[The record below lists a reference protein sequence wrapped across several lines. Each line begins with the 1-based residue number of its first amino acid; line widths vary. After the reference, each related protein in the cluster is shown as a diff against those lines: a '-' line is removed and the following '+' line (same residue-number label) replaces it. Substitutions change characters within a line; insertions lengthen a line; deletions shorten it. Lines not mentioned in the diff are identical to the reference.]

1 LFRSTNHNHM
11 RAFLPLLALSL
22 SVSATAQWS
31 IDPADPMS
39 VCDAVNDQ
47 RFMRA
52 IADADSGYYVFW
64 SDLRNSLDKADLYGQ
79 RFDSEGNA
87 LWIANGE
94 LLLSHPTKS
103 INQLAPLLMPDGSL
117 MVTYFTGGSIYSG
130 DTVRCM
136 RFDANGNALW
146 SEASVALVGGAYT
159 GLGVVPS
166 GESAYVMAYDN
177 GIVYGCRLQRVQPD
191 GSVQFPVAGP
201 VVTALYGPFTVQPD
215 GVGGML
221 LSIRCGNGAG
231 TCLKAQRFDSL
242 GTAVWPGYI
251 DLADASGL
259 GYAFATTMGEDAAQ
273 TAVWEVNG
281 DLRMSRVDTLGNMLW
296 SPAVLP
302 AVELATHVQQKPAT
316 TIIGNELFVAWSDN
330 RPPANYADLYVQKY
344 DLATGAE
351 LWATDGIAAIQF
363 STFTPEPSLL
373 ASDSG
378 AVIALFEGTVDGFSA
393 MRIRNDGT
401 LAWVDPVALC
411 LPALNPNPGQRVQ
424 LSDGNGGAVVFWQST
439 NGNFHGARVYRNGRL
454 YNDVGIYEADPTH
467 SLHAY
472 PNPTTD
478 MLQLDLPSDLR
489 ILQAELI
496 NAQGQVTS
504 ITITG
509 RSLSLHGL
517 PAGGYVLRVRTATS
531 VFTTQFI
538 KN

>member
-1 LFRSTNHNHM
+1 MFRSFNHNHM
-11 RAFLPLLALSL
+11 RSFLPILALSL
-22 SVSATAQWS
+22 SVSAAAQWS
-31 IDPADPMS
+31 NDVANPMAVCNTANDP
-39 VCDAVNDQ
+39 

-64 SDLRNSLDKADLYGQ
+64 SDLRNNLDKADLYGQ
-79 RFDSEGNA
+79 HFDSEGNA
-87 LWIANGE
+87 LWTANGE

-130 DTVRCM
+130 DTVRTM

-177 GIVYGCRLQRVQPD
+177 GIAYGCRLQRVRLD
-191 GSVQFPVAGP
+191 GTVQLPVSSP
-201 VVTALYGPFTVQPD
+201 VVTGLFGPFTVRPD
-215 GVGGML
+215 GAGGL
-221 LSIRCGNGAG
+221 LHSIRCSNGAG

-242 GTAVWPGYI
+242 GAAVWPGYI

-259 GYAFATTMGEDAAQ
+259 GYAFTTAMGEDAAQ

-296 SPAVLP
+296 SPVVLP
-302 AVELATHVQQKPAT
+302 AVDLATHVQQKPAT
-316 TIIGNELFVAWSDN
+316 TIIGNEMFVAWSDN
-330 RPPANYADLYVQKY
+330 RPPANSADLYVQKY

-351 LWATDGIAAIQF
+351 LWATDGVAAIQF

-378 AVIALFEGTVDGFSA
+378 SVIALFEGTVDGYSA

-401 LAWVDPVALC
+401 LAWDDPVALC

-439 NGNFHGARVYRNGRL
+439 NGDLHGARVYRNGRL
-454 YNDVGIYEADPTH
+454 YNDVGINEAGPAH

-478 MLQLDLPSDLR
+478 ILHLDLPGDQR

-496 NAQGQVTS
+496 NAQGQATAL
-504 ITITG
+504 TITG

-517 PAGGYVLRVRTATS
+517 PVGSYVLRIRTNSS
-531 VFTTQFI
+531 VLTTQFI